1 MTAIILLVLKVSIML
16 SVFAIGLKA
25 SFRDVTYMFRWPG
38 QLVRAFLSMAVIMPL
53 LALLLILK
61 FDLHPAVQIALL
73 AISVSPI
80 PPIFPNK
87 GLKAGGRENYV
98 IGLLVASAAFSVIVI
113 PLAMELFARISD
125 IPLRMPASTV
135 AVTVATTIFL
145 PLLIGIGV
153 KTLAPKFADRLVKPL
168 ALVAL
173 VLLILSAL
181 PVIGGATRPMLSLIG
196 DGTLLSIAAFSVVGF
211 VVGHLLG
218 GPAPENRPILALA
231 SASRHPA
238 VALAIAHANF
248 PNQRLAMPA
257 VFLYLMV
264 SGILSAIYLAW
275 VKRHTE
281 HGTSMETEHAL
292 KV

>member
-1 MTAIILLVLKVSIML
+1 MAAIIMLVLKASIVL

-25 SFRDVTYMFRWPG
+25 THADATFLFSHPN
-38 QLVRAFLSMAVIMPL
+38 QLARALLSMSVLMPL
-53 LALLLILK
+53 FALLFVTL

-87 GLKAGGRENYV
+87 AFKAGGTENYT
-98 IGLLVASAAFSVIVI
+98 IGLMVASAAFSVILI
-113 PLAMELFARISD
+113 PISMELFEWTMGVPLSMRARS
-125 IPLRMPASTV
+125 V

-145 PLLIGIGV
+145 PLLVGIAV
-153 KTLAPKFADRLVKPL
+153 RAIWPKLADRIARPL
-168 ALVAL
+168 ALFSL

-181 PVIGGATRPMLSLIG
+181 PVLGGMTRPMLSLLG
-196 DGTLLSIAAFSVVGF
+196 DGTLISIVAFAVVGF

-218 GPAPENRPILALA
+218 GPEPTNRPTLALA

-238 VALAIAHANF
+238 VALGIAHTNF
-248 PNQRLAMPA
+248 PNQRLALPA

-264 SGILSAIYLAW
+264 SGLLSVLYLAW
-275 VKRHTE
+275 VKRYEVLNTRA
-281 HGTSMETEHAL
+281 ETEHAV
-292 KV
+292 KA

>member
-1 MTAIILLVLKVSIML
+1 MTAIILLVLKASIML

-38 QLVRAFLSMAVIMPL
+38 QLARAFLSMAVIMPL
-53 LALLLILK
+53 FALVLILK

-73 AISVSPI
+73 TISVSPI

-87 GLKAGGRENYV
+87 ALKTGSRENYV

-113 PLAMELFARISD
+113 PLAMELFERIVD
-125 IPLRMPASTV
+125 TPLRMPASTV

-145 PLLIGIGV
+145 PLLIGISV
-153 KTLAPKFADRLVKPL
+153 KTLTPKLADRLVRPI
-168 ALVAL
+168 ALIAL

-181 PVIGGATRPMLSLIG
+181 PVIGGATRPMLSLVG
-196 DGTLLSIAAFSVVGF
+196 DGTLLSITAFSVVGF

-218 GPAPENRPILALA
+218 GPAQENRPTLALA

-238 VALAIAHANF
+238 VALAIAHVNF

-264 SGILSAIYLAW
+264 CGILSAVYLAW

-281 HGTSMETEHAL
+281 HDAAEAEHAV
-292 KV
+292 KA